1 MTLFGG
7 STFNAKIQNG
17 FGQVNTQ
24 AGQGFRIDGLL
35 TGATF
40 STDPFAGVSITPWFS
55 AQPLDG
61 AFLNFS
67 FNPNANG
74 FDMDTDIDIYLIPAP
89 HAGLVLGSRAWAW
102 RPGVARLSLLSAR
115 LRLPHYASNDE
126 AAARPARPLAAF
138 GGSRLAARLWRGRA
152 ARLPRFSDPWTP
164 LVFGAGCIFALP
176 VSGVGGYDASTRHR
190 SLRRPQQLSSVGWGL
205 GFAVAPARDW

>member
-1 MTLFGG
+1 MSTKSLCAVVMSAGFSACAAAGILQLDINGLTGQSFGPAGGPNAFGGVNHTGSVHLSSNANSAFVEMLLNSVGQNITPGQLQSFSGIINLVNGGVVGGNLSMSLVGG
-7 STFNAKIQNG
+7 STFSAQIQNG

-40 STDPFAGVSITPWFS
+40 STDPFAGVSITPWFN

-89 HAGLVLGSRAWAW
+89 HAGLVLG
-102 RPGVARLSLLSAR
+102 VA
-115 LRLPHYASNDE
+115 
-126 AAARPARPLAAF
+126 
-138 GGSRLAARLWRGRA
+138 
-152 ARLPRFSDPWTP
+152 
-164 LVFGAGCIFALP
+164 
-176 VSGVGGYDASTRHR
+176 
-190 SLRRPQQLSSVGWGL
+190 GL
-205 GFAVAPARDW
+205 GLASRRRRG